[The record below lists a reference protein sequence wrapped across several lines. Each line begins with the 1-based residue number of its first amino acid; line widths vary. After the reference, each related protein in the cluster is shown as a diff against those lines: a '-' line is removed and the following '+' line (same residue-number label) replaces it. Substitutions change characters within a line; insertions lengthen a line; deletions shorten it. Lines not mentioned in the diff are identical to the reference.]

1 MSLINTQGTGPSESA
16 FSITPDDDNDLA
28 YPTRALY
35 VGAGGDITLLLWG
48 DTDSVVLV
56 NVLGGSCLPL
66 MVKRVYAT
74 GTGASDLVGLR

>member
-16 FSITPDDDNDLA
+16 FAITPSDTVDLT

-35 VGAGGDITLLLWG
+35 VGTGGDIKVLLWG
-48 DTDSVVLV
+48 DTIAVILA

-66 MVKRVYAT
+66 AVKRIYAT
-74 GTGASDLVGLR
+74 DTGASDLVGLR